1 MLKGM
6 RKVVFVVCVV
16 SENLWNWFSELVVSF
31 VCCHDVNVILEE
43 CYFHL
48 THQPPLK

>member
-16 SENLWNWFSELVVSF
+16 SENLWNWFSELVVYF
-31 VCCHDVNVILEE
+31 ICCHDVNLIVLVLVLVL
-43 CYFHL
+43 FNF
-48 THQPPLK
+48 T